1 IRITHCTHSYY
12 LIVLDSARS
21 NMQFQEDSR
30 ICAFISQR
38 TVFMNSIQPATLV
51 VIDEKIQEI
60 LYDTSEDV
68 VRYLSQKYPGI
79 VFNDYGSL
87 VLMPGIVD
95 SHVHVNEPGRTE
107 WEGFHTA
114 TQAAAAGGVTTI
126 ADMPLNSIPPTTT
139 LDNLK
144 IKAREAYAKTFV
156 DVAFWGGVIPGN
168 QHELR
173 SLIDAGI
180 VGFKCFLC
188 PSGVDEFPHV
198 SVDDVKKTILELL
211 STKTVLA
218 FHAEFERDEKMN
230 LLKGTYEYNTFKFL
244 RKSIFLYCIF
254 LDDPGSYDTF
264 LHTRPDIME
273 LDAVKLICDWCIK
286 YDFRCHIVHLSSAEC
301 LALIKDAKTRGAPLT
316 VETCYHYLVLA
327 AEEIPAGFTEFKCCP
342 PIRKNSN
349 REQLWHGVKNGTLD
363 MIVSDHSPCVPELK
377 TSGNFLTAW
386 GGISSLQFGLPL
398 IWTAAKMRGIPFFDV
413 SKLLSSQPAKLCGL
427 EDRKGDLSVGKDADF
442 VIWDPEESIKIEADD
457 IYHKN
462 KMKFHTI
469 VLTTLLL
476 ATMIAAY
483 PQKDGQI
490 FSNEAIRQ
498 AQNTYLIPKD
508 ATIQKVQEGIE
519 LAAYESIPGDQRINL
534 FEILGEHVPPEVVN
548 NLQTQID
555 QIGRN

>member
-1 IRITHCTHSYY
+1 M
-12 LIVLDSARS
+12 VLDSARS

-30 ICAFISQR
+30 ICAFVSQR
-38 TVFMNSIQPATLV
+38 TVFINSIQPATLV

-60 LYDTSEDV
+60 LYDTGEDV

-144 IKAREAYAKTFV
+144 VKAREAYAKTFV

-218 FHAEFERDEKMN
+218 FHAEFEQNGKMN
-230 LLKGTYEYNTFKFL
+230 LLK
-244 RKSIFLYCIF
+244 
-254 LDDPGSYDTF
+254 DDPRLYDTF

-286 YDFRCHIVHLSSAEC
+286 YNFRCHIVHLSSAEC

-363 MIVSDHSPCVPELK
+363 MIVSDHSPCVSELK

-398 IWTAAKMRGIPFFDV
+398 IWTAARMRGIPLFDV

-427 EDRKGDLSVGKDADF
+427 ENRKGDLSVGKDADF
-442 VIWDPEESIKIEADD
+442 VIWDPEESIKIEVDD

-462 KMKFHTI
+462 KLTPYQGKILFGK
-469 VLTTLLL
+469 VLATVLRGRFIFKEGEICDKPLGKLLL
-476 ATMIAAY
+476 NANI
-483 PQKDGQI
+483 
-490 FSNEAIRQ
+490 
-498 AQNTYLIPKD
+498 
-508 ATIQKVQEGIE
+508 
-519 LAAYESIPGDQRINL
+519 
-534 FEILGEHVPPEVVN
+534 
-548 NLQTQID
+548 LQTTETQ
-555 QIGRN
+555 

>member
-1 IRITHCTHSYY
+1 MR
-12 LIVLDSARS
+12 
-21 NMQFQEDSR
+21 FQEDSR
-30 ICAFISQR
+30 ICAFISQK
-38 TVFMNSIQPATLV
+38 TVFINSIQPAILV

-79 VFNDYGSL
+79 VFNDCGSL

-114 TQAAAAGGVTTI
+114 TQAAAVGGVTTI

-144 IKAREAYAKTFV
+144 VKAKEAYAKTFV

-198 SVDDVKKTILELL
+198 SEDDVKKTILELL

-230 LLKGTYEYNTFKFL
+230 LLK
-244 RKSIFLYCIF
+244 
-254 LDDPGSYDTF
+254 DDPELYDTF
-264 LHTRPDIME
+264 LRTRPDVME

-286 YDFRCHIVHLSSAEC
+286 YNFRCHIVHLSSAEC

-327 AEEIPAGFTEFKCCP
+327 AEEVPACLTEFKCCP

-349 REQLWHGVKNGTLD
+349 REQLWYGVKNETLD

-377 TSGNFLTAW
+377 TFGNFLTAW

-398 IWTAAKMRGIPFFDV
+398 IWTAARLRDISFSDI
-413 SKLLSSQPAKLCGL
+413 SKLLSNQPAKLCGL

-442 VIWDPEESIKIEADD
+442 VIWDPEKSIKIEADD

-462 KMKFHTI
+462 KLTPYQGKILFGKVIAT
-469 VLTTLLL
+469 VLRGRFVFKEGKICDKPLGKLLL
-476 ATMIAAY
+476 NANI
-483 PQKDGQI
+483 
-490 FSNEAIRQ
+490 
-498 AQNTYLIPKD
+498 
-508 ATIQKVQEGIE
+508 
-519 LAAYESIPGDQRINL
+519 
-534 FEILGEHVPPEVVN
+534 
-548 NLQTQID
+548 LQTIETQ
-555 QIGRN
+555 

>member
-1 IRITHCTHSYY
+1 MRITHCTHSYY

-144 IKAREAYAKTFV
+144 VKAREAYAKTFV

-230 LLKGTYEYNTFKFL
+230 LLK
-244 RKSIFLYCIF
+244 
-254 LDDPGSYDTF
+254 DDPGLYDTF
-264 LHTRPDIME
+264 LHIRPDIME

-286 YDFRCHIVHLSSAEC
+286 YNFRCHIVHLSSAEC
-301 LALIKDAKTRGAPLT
+301 LALIKDAKTLGAPLT

-363 MIVSDHSPCVPELK
+363 MIVSDHSPCVSELK

-413 SKLLSSQPAKLCGL
+413 SKLLSNQPAKLCGL

-462 KMKFHTI
+462 KLTPYQGKILFGKVIAT
-469 VLTTLLL
+469 VLRGRFVFKEGKICDKPLGKLLL
-476 ATMIAAY
+476 NANI
-483 PQKDGQI
+483 
-490 FSNEAIRQ
+490 
-498 AQNTYLIPKD
+498 
-508 ATIQKVQEGIE
+508 
-519 LAAYESIPGDQRINL
+519 
-534 FEILGEHVPPEVVN
+534 
-548 NLQTQID
+548 LQTIKTQ
-555 QIGRN
+555 